1 MPVILESVP
10 LSETG
15 ITDLMVPS
23 WSSLCLV
30 SGAWSVNNIWV
41 FCILWIPWHLLM
53 SFVLIWRELRKTQVQ
68 CLRSWIQ
75 FSCAPS
81 RCVFTDKY
89 WLCRLCRLG
98 WGASYCSP
106 YLKVLILDEMGWVS
120 ENRLKGYALLPSL
133 LKVCYKW
140 ACEYLPVSPVGSRVR
155 TWVVLGCGGFYVC
168 WGAAVSM
175 LILFSATQQHAVAF
189 LGA

>member
-15 ITDLMVPS
+15 ITDLMVQS

-89 WLCRLCRLG
+89 WLCRLR
-98 WGASYCSP
+98 WGASYSSP
-106 YLKVLILDEMGWVS
+106 YLEVFLM
-120 ENRLKGYALLPSL
+120 
-133 LKVCYKW
+133 KW
-140 ACEYLPVSPVGSRVR
+140 DEYLKTGWRVMPYCP
-155 TWVVLGCGGFYVC
+155 LS
-168 WGAAVSM
+168 SM
-175 LILFSATQQHAVAF
+175 SVTNKYANTCQSA
-189 LGA
+189 L